1 MVGAVHAVLRYCR
14 ANSGKKKK
22 QAKRK
27 ERRLYLVRASSD
39 NYVNRNSHIMKLFGA
54 HSENLS
60 TLTTLAEV
68 F

>member
-14 ANSGKKKK
+14 ANSGKKK

-39 NYVNRNSHIMKLFGA
+39 DYVNRNSHIMKLFGA

>member
-1 MVGAVHAVLRYCR
+1 MQTQE
-14 ANSGKKKK
+14 KKKK

-39 NYVNRNSHIMKLFGA
+39 DYVNRNSHIMKLFGA